1 MAEQGSQKSI
11 TVPLLCYLGCYIVWG
26 MQPLYWSYLDK
37 FDSMFVMCVRV
48 VMAAFFMYLYVACS
62 GRFGEL
68 KRTFR
73 DKGTM
78 KYLIPAAVF
87 LCGDWTLF
95 IWAVTS
101 GRVLDSAL
109 GYYFNPLV
117 IFLSGVLL
125 VKEKAN
131 PLEYIAVGLACTGII
146 ISAVEYGSFPL
157 LALCFALD
165 WPVYA
170 TIKRFA
176 KADPL
181 ISFTIEV
188 TLMVPFAL
196 AALFIF
202 FRGGGGF
209 AAISSSGDVILLIIS
224 GIVTALPMILYNM
237 VVNEIPFK
245 TVGILQYA
253 GTTITFFCG
262 TVFMHEA
269 VTHSKLVMFIF
280 IWAGLI
286 IYTIGSFRKHDKITA
301 Q

>member
-1 MAEQGSQKSI
+1 MEKKSI
-11 TVPLLCYLGCYIVWG
+11 TTPLLCYLGCYIVWG

-37 FDSMFVMCVRV
+37 FSSMFVMCVRV
-48 VMAAFFMYLYVACS
+48 LMALMFLYLYLLIS
-62 GRFGEL
+62 GRFG
-68 KRTFR
+68 KYRATFKNR
-73 DKGTM
+73 DVM
-78 KYLIPAAVF
+78 KYLVPASVF

-95 IWAVTS
+95 IWAVSS
-101 GRVLDSAL
+101 GHVLDSAL

-117 IFLSGVLL
+117 IFLAGVLL
-125 VKEKAN
+125 VKEKAHV
-131 PLEYIAVGLACTGII
+131 LEYVAVGLACTGII
-146 ISAVEYGSFPL
+146 ISAAEYGSFPV

-176 KADPL
+176 KADPI
-181 ISFTIEV
+181 ISFTVEV
-188 TLMVPFAL
+188 TLMAPFAL
-196 AALFIF
+196 AAMLIF
-202 FRGGGGF
+202 FRGAGGL
-209 AAISSSGDVILLIIS
+209 ASVSGAGDAVLLILS
-224 GIVTALPMILYNM
+224 GIITALPMILYNM

-269 VTHSKLVMFIF
+269 VTRSKLVMFVF

-286 IYTIGSFRKHDKITA
+286 IYTIGAFKKHSMITE
-301 Q
+301 